1 MNIKSLLLGVF
12 FISFYFVVKYWRA
25 LRIFKQKQIDC
36 YIECTLDN
44 GHIKSV
50 FFSLDQIIS
59 RIYLVWN
66 DELWVNTIRIFL
78 YIVTVNCINYN
89 TYTDPCVYIFVH
101 FFALDNRWYLKYYK
115 NDLMSLALVTDRLL
129 SHFYYET
136 DILNVLIWKW

>member
-1 MNIKSLLLGVF
+1 MDILKV
-12 FISFYFVVKYWRA
+12 Y
-25 LRIFKQKQIDC
+25 
-36 YIECTLDN
+36 
-44 GHIKSV
+44 

-66 DELWVNTIRIFL
+66 DELWVNTMRIFL
-78 YIVTVNCINYN
+78 YIVTVNYTNHN
-89 TYTDPCVYIFVH
+89 SYTDPCVYIFVN